1 MGDPIGRMILF
12 GLILCIVAIQA
23 SQRKIESQLL
33 EVQRRLRA
41 ISDHLSVNVDA
52 GVPPEVVA
60 LMQAGQKIQAIKAYR
75 AATGAGLAE
84 AKEAVERIEPPLKS
98 SGM

>member
-1 MGDPIGRMILF
+1 MGDPVAWMILF
-12 GLILCIVAIQA
+12 GLILCIVAVQA
-23 SQRKIESQLL
+23 SQRKIETQLL

-41 ISDHLSVNVDA
+41 IALHLNVNADA
-52 GVPPEVVA
+52 GMPPEVVA
-60 LMQAGQKIQAIKAYR
+60 LMHAGRKIEAIKAYR

-84 AKEAVERIEPPLKS
+84 AKEAVERIEP